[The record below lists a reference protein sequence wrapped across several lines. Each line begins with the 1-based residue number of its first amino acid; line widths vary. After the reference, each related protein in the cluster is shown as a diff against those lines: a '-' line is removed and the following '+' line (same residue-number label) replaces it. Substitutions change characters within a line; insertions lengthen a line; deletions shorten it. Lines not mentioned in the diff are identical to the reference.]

1 MSESRNKQFAH
12 LIHMPP
18 AMVPYVNLFVNEQ
31 ELDLV
36 LGLADQTL
44 TQNQVADM
52 MNIGLAEA
60 QHLLKKLIQWEI
72 ITYSNSGDETT
83 YAVGRF
89 YFTFDYWTAFET
101 GSWGRVPKWRRNAAT
116 EWVMQEFIKLHT
128 PSFEKIEKDPDT
140 WVRMKNR
147 DVLLLDEALDLM
159 DASEVICVLPCACKA
174 LLRPA
179 SPIIEGSMR
188 VGARAKETLE
198 IGQGR
203 GLTPE
208 EAKRHLLIMD
218 RMGLVHTG
226 PKFWREHDPSL
237 EWVSHGNCN
246 IAYSF
251 PFRAGFR
258 LGLHK
263 KYPRVHYVAQ
273 FDSERCISCGT
284 CIGRCPFGALY
295 HDGATIVLHGE
306 TRRKITFDADQ
317 CYGCGLCATSCPQS
331 AVTMQPL

>member
-1 MSESRNKQFAH
+1 MSESKNEQFAR

-36 LGLADQTL
+36 LGMADQSLTL
-44 TQNQVADM
+44 NQLSEM
-52 MNIGLAEA
+52 MKIDLDETR
-60 QHLLKKLIQWEI
+60 QLLKRLIQWEI
-72 ITYSNSGDETT
+72 ITAFITEARTT

-101 GSWGRVPKWRRNAAT
+101 GSWGRVSPWRRNAAT

-147 DVLLLDEALDLM
+147 DVLLLEEALQLM
-159 DASEVICVLPCACKA
+159 DASEVICLLPCACKT
-174 LLRPA
+174 LLKPG

-188 VGARAKETLE
+188 VGARAMETLE

-203 GLTPE
+203 SLTPE
-208 EAKRHLLIMD
+208 EAKQHLLIMD

-263 KYPRVHYVAQ
+263 KYPRVHYLAE
-273 FDSERCISCGT
+273 FDRERCIACGT

-295 HDGATIVLHGE
+295 HDGATNVIKGE
-306 TRRKITFDADQ
+306 TRRLIRFDKEQ
-317 CYGCGLCATSCPQS
+317 CYGCGLCATSCPES
-331 AVTMQPL
+331 AVTMRLL